1 MDKLRKGRNVKM
13 DTDTIDGSSM
23 EQRKHVRI
31 GNIAA
36 GSWRQS
42 RLFPYFVTFGRH
54 ADEEVE

>member
-1 MDKLRKGRNVKM
+1 
-13 DTDTIDGSSM
+13 M

-42 RLFPYFVTFGRH
+42 RFFPYFVTFVRH
-54 ADEEVE
+54 ADEEVEQMP

>member
-1 MDKLRKGRNVKM
+1 
-13 DTDTIDGSSM
+13 M

-42 RLFPYFVTFGRH
+42 RFFPYFVTFGRH
-54 ADEEVE
+54 ADEKVEQMPQMWLLSGSGRRKYLR